1 MIGLKVLFVG
11 LGSAGQRHL
20 RNLRRLLGDDVDV
33 SAYRIQGLQRMFN
46 DKMQILEGKNL
57 DEEMHIR
64 VFHDYAEALAQ
75 QPDIVFV
82 TNQNSRH
89 LETAMEAAKAG
100 CNLFIEKPVSHTNEG
115 LEELSK
121 EVKKQ
126 GKIAYVGYQNRF
138 HPCIR
143 YAKKLLREKTLGNIY
158 MVYSELGEYLPRM
171 HPWEDYR
178 KMHEANAS
186 LGGGVVVCQ
195 LHELDYIYYLFGM
208 PKDLY
213 AIGGKRSHLEWDV
226 EDSATVLAR
235 YENPEEHYEFAVNV
249 HLDFLQ
255 TPPTRH
261 CKICGEHGRFEFD
274 LISNKGALYLEDGS
288 SEEFLNEGFERND
301 MFVEEL
307 RVFLNCVKQ
316 GRSTLDIAESRK
328 SLDFALAVKE
338 GMEKGEPIKFT

>member
-1 MIGLKVLFVG
+1 MKILFVG

-20 RNLRRLLGDDVDV
+20 RNLKRILGDDLEV
-33 SAYRIQGLQRMFN
+33 SAYRVQGLQRMFN

-57 DEEMHIR
+57 DEEMGIK
-64 VFHDYAEALAQ
+64 VFRDYDKALAEH
-75 QPDIVFV
+75 PDIVFV

-89 LETAMEAAKAG
+89 LETAMQAAKAG
-100 CNLFIEKPVSHTNEG
+100 CHLFIEKPVSHTLEG
-115 LEELSK
+115 LKELED
-121 EVKKQ
+121 EVARH

-138 HPCIR
+138 HPCVR
-143 YAKKLLREKTLGNIY
+143 YAKKLLIDRTLGNIY

-178 KMHEANAS
+178 RMHESNAA

-195 LHELDYIYYLFGM
+195 LHELDYLYHLFGM
-208 PKDLY
+208 PKELY

-226 EDSATVLAR
+226 EDSATVLAK
-235 YENPEEHYEFAVNV
+235 YHGSNGAEDYEFAVNV

-274 LISNKGALYLEDGS
+274 LMGNAGRLCLEDGRV
-288 SEEFLNEGFERND
+288 EEFKNEGFERND

-307 RVFLNCVKQ
+307 RIFLDC
-316 GRSTLDIAESRK
+316 
-328 SLDFALAVKE
+328 VKE
-338 GMEKGEPIKFT
+338 GKSSLDIQESIKSLEYALAIKQGMESGEIIKFT